1 MMRHGILFD
10 NHTQQPLTRS
20 AQLRLV
26 NVPAFLGRKNLP
38 RVSHHSLGVSL
49 ADSAPLYL
57 KVGVGGELNRLH
69 RRQVL

>member
-1 MMRHGILFD
+1 
-10 NHTQQPLTRS
+10 
-20 AQLRLV
+20 
-26 NVPAFLGRKNLP
+26 
-38 RVSHHSLGVSL
+38 L